1 MLKRAR
7 KLLNDTMDFMMNEV
21 QQTKDNI
28 KETNEKIDEY
38 KEVANNDA
46 KKVEKAKNDS
56 ITASVLA
63 AKANSDLTKS
73 LQDVDKLIETIE
85 GLDEINIK
93 ELEEAER
100 RFAAAKDTIENVIE
114 AEINFLENKLEEQNK
129 TISEYELDLEPLR
142 REVNFVNEL
151 YLYLPKTCF
160 RSKEGLEGAKNN
172 NIINKN

>member
-7 KLLNDTMDFMMNEV
+7 KLLNDTMAFMMNEV

-28 KETNEKIDEY
+28 KDTNEKIDEY
-38 KEVANNDA
+38 KEVAISDA
-46 KKVEKAKNDS
+46 KKVQKAKDDS
-56 ITASVLA
+56 TMASDLA
-63 AKANSDLTKS
+63 AKANNDLTKS
-73 LQDVDKLIETIE
+73 LQDVDKLIEVIE
-85 GLDEINIK
+85 NLDEINIK
-93 ELEEAER
+93 ELEDAER

-114 AEINFLENKLEEQNK
+114 AEINLLQRKLEKQNS
-129 TISEYELDLEPLR
+129 TITEYELDLEPLK
-142 REVNFVNEL
+142 REVNFVNQL